1 MTDGQN
7 DSPGNFGKCV
17 FQRSKLGRIMH
28 GKILLDSY
36 GVKDERAF
44 KQVIKER

>member
-1 MTDGQN
+1 MGKMTALEILAN
-7 DSPGNFGKCV
+7 V
-17 FQRSKLGRIMH
+17 FSRDLSKLGRIMH

-36 GVKDERAF
+36 GVKDERAL